1 MTEDKRLLGESMM
14 SAAVGVLGSMLID
27 ERAVGPMLMAVSES
41 DFHIQEQRNVF
52 RAIREIYSEGVNADP
67 ILVNE
72 RLGGKYNEYLAG
84 LINATP
90 TAANADAYARELKR
104 TSRLWQL
111 KEIGEAIGAAE
122 DEGDMQALIDRA
134 NLLFCERGDVRRVTM
149 EQAFREFFQRKK
161 GQAEDFIRW
170 GFSDLDEQLHVGKG
184 DMIVIGG
191 YPSAG
196 KTAFS
201 LQLAFHI
208 ARTKRVGFFS
218 YETAADKLYDRA
230 VACQTHTSFSRI
242 MKNNLGVEDYARIK
256 ECRGMLT
263 APAMELLE
271 TSGMTVSGIGAYA
284 MAHHYDVIFIDYLQK
299 IPGIKATDEFQKVSQ
314 VSNDLQQLGRRTGK
328 TIIALS
334 QLSRPEKRKDGSMPP
349 PTLSSLRQSGQIEQ
363 DADAVL
369 LLYKENPTFYQSR
382 RVLDLAKN
390 KDGIAGLGLLL
401 DFDGDTQRF
410 KKSIKSYLPPQPKEE
425 ERDVQQDIFHP
436 VSANG
441 PTPFD
446 GK

>member
-14 SAAVGVLGSMLID
+14 SSAVGVLGSMLID

-122 DEGDMQALIDRA
+122 DEGDIQALIDRA

-242 MKNNLGVEDYARIK
+242 MKNNLGVDDYARIK
-256 ECRGMLT
+256 ECRSALT

-299 IPGIKATDEFQKVSQ
+299 IPGTKATDEFQRVSQ

-410 KKSIKSYLPPQPKEE
+410 KKSIKSFLPPQPNED
-425 ERDVQQDIFHP
+425 ERDVQQNIFHP
-436 VSANG
+436 VSASG

-446 GK
+446 SQ

>member
-122 DEGDMQALIDRA
+122 DEGDIQALIDRA

-299 IPGIKATDEFQKVSQ
+299 IPGIKATDEFQRVSQ

-334 QLSRPEKRKDGSMPP
+334 QLSRPEKRKNGSMPP

-446 GK
+446 SK

>member
-104 TSRLWQL
+104 TSRLLQL

-122 DEGDMQALIDRA
+122 DEGDIQALIDRA

-299 IPGIKATDEFQKVSQ
+299 IPGIKATDEFQRVSQ

-446 GK
+446 SK

>member
-122 DEGDMQALIDRA
+122 DEGDIQALIDRA

-299 IPGIKATDEFQKVSQ
+299 IPGIKATDEFQRVSQ

-410 KKSIKSYLPPQPKEE
+410 RKSIKSYLPPQPKEE

-441 PTPFD
+441 PTQFD
-446 GK
+446 SK